1 MSRTGQF
8 IYLKTRG
15 RLEVDEQTREVHSF
29 VCVNSLVSDEEG
41 RRLIREMKKK
51 FSAIISEAELS
62 SMETDV
68 PAVENPQNLERAIL
82 NLITNLNNPA
92 TYDDDNIS
100 MISDSTTENEDLR
113 RNKTPPLAIIAPRSN
128 TIKTSIFKGVGVL
141 SHTSKGKSPTT
152 IKDEPK
158 SPEAYGHS
166 SDAGKH
172 LSIKTESVFSPAS
185 TSLSSTESEMSS
197 PLLSGA
203 DPNHRRTPNISPNT
217 RATNE
222 FFTPY
227 GDLPIYTSDTQSNV
241 PPSPSSEASMIASNN
256 NNSNVNRNSVLKRP
270 YSSSVDGYSE
280 LAKKPALSLN
290 SPSDVLQLPSQLDL
304 LDTTDEGKGRFRSCG
319 LLAQADLLL

>member
-1 MSRTGQF
+1 MSRSGQF

-15 RLEVDEQTREVHSF
+15 CLEVDDKTREVHSF

-62 SMETDV
+62 AMESDV
-68 PAVENPQNLERAIL
+68 PGVENPQNLELAIL

-92 TYDDDNIS
+92 TYEDDNIS

-113 RNKTPPLAIIAPRSN
+113 RNKTPPLSIIAPKTNS
-128 TIKTSIFKGVGVL
+128 IKTSISRAVGVL

-158 SPEAYGHS
+158 SPEAYGQT

-185 TSLSSTESEMSS
+185 TSRSSFESEMSS
-197 PLLSGA
+197 PHLSSA
-203 DPNHRRTPNISPNT
+203 DLSHRRTPNILPNT

-227 GDLPIYTSDTQSNV
+227 DDLPVYASDSQSNV
-241 PPSPSSEASMIASNN
+241 PTSPISDAGMIASNN
-256 NNSNVNRNSVLKRP
+256 NNCNVNRNSVLKRQ
-270 YSSSVDGYSE
+270 YSGSGDSYNE
-280 LAKKPALSLN
+280 LPKKPALSLN
-290 SPSDVLQLPSQLDL
+290 SPGDGIEMPSQLNL
-304 LDTTDEGKGRFRSCG
+304 LDTTDAGE
-319 LLAQADLLL
+319 